1 MPGSRQRKQSWTLSD
16 ADLPQQH
23 RPSGSAIDPK
33 PTTIMM
39 RLLDKLRYPGNWT
52 LFRSDDRLLLIVFA
66 VIVGICSGLA
76 ALFLNRS
83 LEAMLEWLHH
93 YRFFWWAVFL
103 PGVGAAL
110 SSLFLDKIVN
120 EGAGHGVPEVIY
132 AVSRYGG
139 LLRLRSSF
147 SRLISSCLTIGSGGS
162 AGPEAPVVMSGA
174 AIGSNI
180 AQTFGLNDRQRV
192 ALVGCGAAGAIA
204 AIFNAPIAGMV
215 FAIEV
220 ILGEW
225 STMNIIPIAIAAV
238 AGTEV
243 SRLLKGNQIV
253 FAHRNFNIHFHD
265 ILVCVGLAIFCAAAS
280 ILLTRVLRAMHHAS
294 RAVTVPMWVR
304 AFIGGSMVG
313 AIGYFLPY
321 VLGEGYQAIR
331 LAIDGR
337 FATGLMLVAVITLL
351 KILATSLTLG
361 WGGSGGI
368 FAPCLVIGAF
378 VGLSFHRLITSLWP
392 SMLWVNEGCF
402 ALLGMA
408 GLISGILQAP
418 LTGIFLVIEITG
430 GYEVIVPL
438 IVVSAIATTLCH
450 YLEPASF
457 YLKDLVEQGQLLRP
471 GTDARVL
478 TDLSVRE
485 VLEKD
490 CICVHPD
497 MRLADFIEIVKVSH
511 RNYFPV
517 EDPESRRFLGMIY
530 MDDIRP
536 YLFDTAMYQTVFT
549 GQLMHTHVK
558 TVSLHDDLAE
568 VLKKMD
574 QERIF
579 SMPVVADN
587 RFLGMVSKATLL
599 DRYRKELMVQ
609 TGRA

>member
-1 MPGSRQRKQSWTLSD
+1 MIVIT
-16 ADLPQQH
+16 
-23 RPSGSAIDPK
+23 
-33 PTTIMM
+33 
-39 RLLDKLRYPGNWT
+39 RLLTTLKYPGRWS
-52 LFRSDDRLLLIVFA
+52 LFRSDDRLLLMLFA
-66 VIVGICSGLA
+66 IIVGICSGLA

-83 LEAMLEWLHH
+83 LESMLAWLHH
-93 YRFFWWAVFL
+93 YRAYWWAIFL
-103 PGVGAAL
+103 PAAGAAL
-110 SSLFLDKIVN
+110 SSLFLEKIVN

-180 AQTFGLNDRQRV
+180 AQAFSLNDRQRV

-204 AIFNAPIAGMV
+204 AIFNAPISGMV

-243 SRLLKGNQIV
+243 SRLLKGNQIA
-253 FAHRNFNIHFHD
+253 FAHRNFNIQFHD
-265 ILVCVGLAIFCAAAS
+265 ILACVGLAICCALAS
-280 ILLTRVLRAMHHAS
+280 ILLTRTLRSLHQMSKRVAM
-294 RAVTVPMWVR
+294 PLWVR
-304 AFIGGSMVG
+304 AAIGGSLVG

-321 VLGEGYQAIR
+321 VLGEGYHAIR
-331 LAIDGR
+331 TAIEGG
-337 FATGLMLVAVITLL
+337 FSGGLMLVTVIALT
-351 KILATSLTLG
+351 KILATALTLG

-378 VGLSFHRLITSLWP
+378 VGLSFHRFIATVWS
-392 SMLWVNEGCF
+392 SVVWVNEGCF

-430 GYEVIVPL
+430 GYEVILPL

-478 TDLSVRE
+478 MDLSIQE
-485 VLEKD
+485 LLETD

-497 MRLADFIEIVKVSH
+497 MRLADFIGIVKSSH

-517 EDPESRRFLGMIY
+517 EDQRSRQFVGMIHL
-530 MDDIRP
+530 DDIRP
-536 YLFDTAMYQTVFT
+536 YLFDPAMHHAVLT
-549 GQLMHTHVK
+549 GQLMNPHVQ
-558 TVSLHDDLAE
+558 TVSLHDDLTE
-568 VLKKMD
+568 VLQKMD
-574 QERIF
+574 DGHIF

-587 RFLGMVSKATLL
+587 RFLGMISKATLL
-599 DRYRKELMVQ
+599 DQYRKELMVQ
-609 TGRA
+609 TGRL